1 MDAKSAANRPI
12 VNTSGLKVTTPSDRE
27 IAMARTFNAP
37 RELVYKAWT
46 TPELLKS
53 WLYGPEEWRL
63 TDCEIDLKVGGAIR
77 WVWRHQDGGSMGLR
91 GVYREIVA
99 PEKLVFTEIFDDN
112 WTGGETLVTL
122 NFVEDAGK
130 TTVTQSILYSSKAA
144 RDGALKS
151 GMEAGMAVGYDRL
164 EELLPSLRNHAPQN
178 GVRP

>member
-1 MDAKSAANRPI
+1 
-12 VNTSGLKVTTPSDRE
+12 
-27 IAMARTFNAP
+27 
-37 RELVYKAWT
+37 
-46 TPELLKS
+46 
-53 WLYGPEEWRL
+53 
-63 TDCEIDLKVGGAIR
+63 
-77 WVWRHQDGGSMGLR
+77 MGLR

-164 EELLPSLRNHAPQN
+164 EELLPSL
-178 GVRP
+178 